1 MFADAYADEVG
12 LSLTPYILTQNRHT
26 LPDYAVSPFASFRD
40 LQANSNEFLF
50 VISDFCSC
58 LPKITHCLERA
69 PFAFDLPV
77 GDIRDGSSPGPNDR
91 MIPESQCHELYF
103 PRRQDPRSFRKDIT
117 LDFAMIPLASPPP
130 DACAPEEVFVNSA
143 IAYMAKK
150 PGIAEFYY
158 NRGGD
163 PTADERRLDSIP
175 QGPLAGEIVNMLASI
190 PAVDPALTSGYG

>member
-1 MFADAYADEVG
+1 M
-12 LSLTPYILTQNRHT
+12 SYISHGVKT
-26 LPDYAVSPFASFRD
+26 
-40 LQANSNEFLF
+40 
-50 VISDFCSC
+50 
-58 LPKITHCLERA
+58 
-69 PFAFDLPV
+69 
-77 GDIRDGSSPGPNDR
+77 
-91 MIPESQCHELYF
+91 
-103 PRRQDPRSFRKDIT
+103 PRSFRKDIT

-175 QGPLAGEIVNMLASI
+175 QGPLRLRLIIAHTTTITKSI
-190 PAVDPALTSGYG
+190 